1 MASLPNHGRIGFGD
15 NRPSP
20 YRESR
25 MNPDTGSPST
35 RDRPRIPRTVWTLGL
50 VSLFTDMGS
59 EIVHSLLPLLLA
71 GTLGASALAIGLIEG
86 AAEALV
92 LVTKVF
98 SGYISDAIGK
108 RKPLVLLGYGLAA
121 ASKPLFPLANSI
133 AMVAS
138 ARLIDRFGKGIRGAP
153 RDAMIGDLVAPEIR
167 GAAFGLRQSL
177 DTVGAVLGPLFA
189 IALMWHFADDI
200 RTVLWFTILPGI
212 VSILLLL
219 RVPEP
224 ADGPRK
230 PRRLPLTRQGLHS
243 LGPAFWR
250 VAALGGWIGLARF
263 SEAFL
268 VLRASERGVS
278 ATWIPAVL
286 MVMSVVYT
294 LSSYPAGKLSD
305 AMPRRRVLAWGM
317 AVLLLADVLLAKA
330 NGIGWLFAGIALWG
344 LHMGLTQGILASL
357 VADTAPAEFR
367 GTAFGAFNLVS
378 GAALLAASALA
389 GWLWQAHGPAATFWC
404 GAAISAISLPL
415 VVLMARKD
423 R

>member
-200 RTVLWFTILPGI
+200 RTVLWFAVLPGI

>member
-1 MASLPNHGRIGFGD
+1 MDPETGRPT
-15 NRPSP
+15 NRL
-20 YRESR
+20 
-25 MNPDTGSPST
+25 
-35 RDRPRIPRTVWTLGL
+35 RIPRTVWMLGL

-71 GTLGASALAIGLIEG
+71 GSLGASALAIGLIEG

-121 ASKPLFPLANSI
+121 ASKPLFPIANSVS
-133 AMVAS
+133 MVVA
-138 ARLIDRFGKGIRGAP
+138 ARLADRFGKGIRGAP
-153 RDAMIGDLVAPEIR
+153 RDALIGDLVAPEIR
-167 GAAFGLRQSL
+167 GAAFGLRQSM
-177 DTVGAVLGPLFA
+177 DTVGAVLGPLLA

-200 RTVLWFTILPGI
+200 RKVLWFAIVPGV
-212 VSILLLL
+212 VSVLLLL

-224 ADGPRK
+224 ADAPRN
-230 PRRLPLTRQGLHS
+230 PRRLPLTREGLRS

-278 ATWIPAVL
+278 ATWAPAVL
-286 MVMSVVYT
+286 VVMSVVYM
-294 LSSYPAGKLSD
+294 LSAYPAGKLSD
-305 AMPRRRVLAWGM
+305 AMPRRRLLAWGM
-317 AVLLLADVLLAKA
+317 AVLLLADVLLARA
-330 NGIGWLFAGIALWG
+330 NGMSLLFGGIALWG

-378 GAALLAASALA
+378 GAALLGASAMA
-389 GWLWQAHGPAATFWC
+389 GWLWQALGPAATFWC
-404 GAAISAISLPL
+404 SAAISALSLPL
-415 VVLMARKD
+415 LVLTARGD
-423 R
+423 